1 MITLVDKRIDSSSLL
16 NLNDQVA
23 ELFLMPPA
31 DYLQKGVSSHP
42 DMLVFIG
49 FGKLFCHKRYF
60 ESNRELIESIAK
72 SSGLEISLSDE
83 ETCEK
88 YPFDV
93 LFNAALVGKNLIC
106 NKKTV
111 SRLILKAAEDADFN
125 TIHVPQGYT
134 KCSTCIV
141 SDNAIITADRSIYEA
156 CKCNCID
163 ALLIS
168 EGHISLPDYNYG
180 FIGGASGTLGD
191 KIYFCGDI
199 LTHPD
204 GNKISEFC
212 KKHGK
217 SSISL
222 SHGELFDVGSILF
235 I

>member
-1 MITLVDKRIDSSSLL
+1 MIALVDKRIDSTSLL
-16 NLNDQVA
+16 SLKDQVE

-49 FGKLFCHKRYF
+49 FGKLFCHKKYF
-60 ESNRELIESIAK
+60 DANRELIQNIANI
-72 SSGLEISLSDE
+72 SSLEIAVSDE
-83 ETCEK
+83 DTDKK

-111 SRLILKAAEDADFN
+111 SRLVLKAAEDLGIN
-125 TIHVPQGYT
+125 IIHVSQGYT

-141 SDNAIITADRSIYEA
+141 SDNAIITADRAIYDA
-156 CKCNCID
+156 CVGNGII

-168 EGHISLPDYNYG
+168 EGHITLSDYNYG
-180 FIGGASGTLGD
+180 FIGGASGGFGN

-199 LTHPD
+199 LSHPD
-204 GNKISEFC
+204 GGQILEFC

-217 SSISL
+217 TAISL
-222 SHGELFDVGSILF
+222 SSDKLLDIGSILF
-235 I
+235 R